1 MDKLIA
7 KFAELRQ
14 SKNARMIFLGVLL
27 LILIVLY
34 FTWGKAK
41 GVLIGLMVLV
51 AIAMGIEATNYD
63 IDLGKLFET
72 GNVQESRVQHTK
84 DGVKLYGSCIKGG
97 EDKTDLNC
105 ANFKS
110 QAEAQAKYEECA
122 VQIEKNNS
130 QVKNAKSLDI
140 YGLDGDKDGKVC
152 EALPKN

>member
-1 MDKLIA
+1 MDKIITQL
-7 KFAELRQ
+7 AELRQ
-14 SKNARMIFLGVLL
+14 SKNARMVFLGVLF
-27 LILIVLY
+27 LILVVLF

-41 GVLIGLMVLV
+41 GVLIGLMILV

-63 IDLGKLFET
+63 IDLGKLLET
-72 GNVQESRVQHTK
+72 GNVQESRVQSTK
-84 DGVKLYGSCIKGG
+84 DGIKLYGSCIKGG
-97 EDKTDLNC
+97 IDKTDINC

-110 QAEAQAKYEECA
+110 QVEAQAKYEECA

-140 YGLDGDKDGKVC
+140 YGLDRDKDGKVC

>member
-1 MDKLIA
+1 MDKFIA
-7 KFAELRQ
+7 KLAELRQ

-97 EDKTDLNC
+97 ADKTDLNC

-110 QAEAQAKYEECA
+110 QAEAQAKYDECG
-122 VQIEKNNS
+122 VQIEKNNT